1 MVGSMRTS
9 PRRLWEIDALRGLA
23 VVAMIFFHFMWDLW
37 FLGLTSENIPGSG
50 WQTFAR
56 SIGATFTFLLGV
68 SLTLSAAQMQAR
80 GRDPWPPTLR
90 RGLTVLAC
98 GLVISLGTYLFVGAD
113 YVRFGI
119 LHHAGAAMIIGY
131 WFIRVPRGITLA
143 LAIVLI
149 ALGPYMP
156 DVFVTHEW
164 LIPFGIYPRSIGMVD
179 YYPLVPWL
187 GVALL
192 GIVAGRTAY
201 ADGQRH
207 FELPDLSASQPITW
221 LCTLGRNSLVV
232 YLAHQPLLIG
242 ALLGGRA
249 LGLW

>member
-50 WQTFAR
+50 WQTFA
-56 SIGATFTFLLGV
+56 
-68 SLTLSAAQMQAR
+68 
-80 GRDPWPPTLR
+80 
-90 RGLTVLAC
+90 
-98 GLVISLGTYLFVGAD
+98 
-113 YVRFGI
+113 
-119 LHHAGAAMIIGY
+119 
-131 WFIRVPRGITLA
+131 
-143 LAIVLI
+143 
-149 ALGPYMP
+149 
-156 DVFVTHEW
+156 
-164 LIPFGIYPRSIGMVD
+164 RSIGMVD